1 MEIRTLGNTD
11 IKVSAICLGSMN
23 WGNGQCD
30 EKDAHEQLEYAVTH
44 GVNFIDTAEVYPIP
58 PSLETQ
64 GLTETYVGTWL
75 KKRGKRDDLI
85 VASKVSGLNQAK
97 SIAHR
102 DASRGLTRESL
113 REAVEG
119 SLARLQT
126 DYLDLYQVHV
136 PDRKLN
142 NFGIRAYDADFGMQG
157 ATIEETLGALDELVK
172 EGKVRAF
179 GISNESPW
187 GVSEY
192 LRVAR
197 EKGYA
202 RIATIQ
208 NQYSLLNRTYELG
221 LSEFAFREKVSL
233 LAYSPLSMGVL
244 SGKYLNGARPEGA
257 RHVRFVRNEER
268 YNPPR
273 AQVAIQKY
281 VDLAK
286 EFDLDPS
293 TFAVAFTANRP
304 FVASSIIGATSL
316 AQLAV
321 DIEGGNVVWT
331 PEMHTAVEKIY
342 SEHPDPVA

>member
-1 MEIRTLGNTD
+1 MELRTLGNTD
-11 IKVSAICLGSMN
+11 IKVTSVCLGTMN
-23 WGNGQCD
+23 WGNGQCN
-30 EKDAHEQLEYAVTH
+30 EKDAHEQLDYAVAH

-58 PSLETQ
+58 PTLETQ
-64 GLTETYVGTWL
+64 GLTETYIGTWL
-75 KKRGKRDDLI
+75 SKRGKRDDLI
-85 VASKVSGLNQAK
+85 IASKVSGKNQAG

-102 DASRGLTRESL
+102 DANNGLTRKSI
-113 REAVEG
+113 REAIGG
-119 SLARLQT
+119 SLTRLQT

-142 NFGIRAYDADFGMQG
+142 NFGVRAYDADFGADG
-157 ATIEETLGALDELVK
+157 AAIEETLAALDELVK
-172 EGKVRAF
+172 EGKVRAV
-179 GISNESPW
+179 GVSNESPW

-197 EKGYA
+197 EKGYT

-221 LSEFAFREKVSL
+221 LSEFAFREHVNL

-244 SGKYLNGARPEGA
+244 SGKYLHGARPEGA
-257 RHVRFVRNEER
+257 RHVRFVRNEAR
-268 YNPPR
+268 YNPER
-273 AQVAIQKY
+273 AQIAIQKY

-286 EFDLDPS
+286 KYDMDPS
-293 TFAVAFTANRP
+293 TFAIAFTVNRS

-321 DIEGGNVVWT
+321 DIEGGNVAWT
-331 PEMHTAVEKIY
+331 EEMRLEVEKIY
-342 SEHPDPVA
+342 GEHPDPVA